1 MWYLKVIWHHDFVDE
16 PVQILSEI
24 GEGRYE
30 VRKVEMFRD
39 GRLDWADERWSPSTM
54 LGEVPVPP
62 LEEINVQHEFTAA
75 VISAAEFEQAW
86 VTAKDAKP
94 V

>member
-1 MWYLKVIWHHDFVDE
+1 MVWHLKVIWHHDFVDE

-39 GRLDWADERWSPSTM
+39 GRLDWADERRWSPNTM
-54 LGEVPVPP
+54 LGEVVVPAD
-62 LEEINVQHEFTAA
+62 L
-75 VISAAEFEQAW
+75 S
-86 VTAKDAKP
+86 D
-94 V
+94 